1 MTTPPDDTN
10 GFRDLGSIDRAHVVT
25 GTTRGNLIRHTSIA
39 PSSKA
44 DPAAATEPSHS
55 HAPEVVIHRNGE
67 SIESIEFIC
76 TCGQHAVVNLEY
88 DDE

>member
-1 MTTPPDDTN
+1 MLTPPDDTN

-25 GTTRGNLIRHTSIA
+25 GMTRGNIIRQTSIA
-39 PSSKA
+39 HTPKD
-44 DPAAATEPSHS
+44 DPAAAEPSHS

-67 SIESIEFIC
+67 LIESIEFIC